1 MNNSIL
7 VPLDGSEAAYKAVK
21 IASQLIQDDD
31 KLLLMHVVRHRH
43 PPEELKRYLETEH
56 AEAPAEWEYDKI
68 ISTGIID
75 DARKYAVSLGAN
87 NIQAIIEH
95 GDPAKMITKF
105 AEENQVDMIVMGN
118 RGIGKFNGIVFGS
131 VSQKVSHLAKCT
143 VITVS

>member
-1 MNNSIL
+1 MNKSIL
-7 VPLDGSEAAYKAVK
+7 VPLDGSEAAFKAIK
-21 IASQLIQDDD
+21 IACKLTQDDD
-31 KLLLMHVVRHRH
+31 KLVLVHVVRHRH

-56 AEAPAEWEYDKI
+56 AEAPIEWEYDNI
-68 ISTGIID
+68 ISTGILD
-75 DARKYAVSLGAN
+75 DAKTYAASIGAD
-87 NIQAIIEH
+87 NIETIIKH